1 MEDKA
6 QATQVAPAGLF
17 QDIREVLRPFGDFT
31 LKIGLNAH
39 KTFQVHLLSIPIVQ
53 EFKSYTRL

>member
-1 MEDKA
+1 MGDKA
-6 QATQVAPAGLF
+6 QATQMAPAGLF
-17 QDIREVLRPFGDFT
+17 QDIREVLRLFGDFT

-39 KTFQVHLLSIPIVQ
+39 LTFQVHLLSIPIVQ